1 MRESSKSTGEKGI
14 EKSELVGEMGNNT
27 RVRKEGV
34 MGGKVEKGKRAGG
47 PPVVGFVK
55 GERCL
60 RRGKYKEGRVDM
72 VKRKGEK
79 YLREGEG

>member
-34 MGGKVEKGKRAGG
+34 MGGKVEKGKEGWWPTSGG
-47 PPVVGFVK
+47 VCEGGEMFEK
-55 GERCL
+55 GE
-60 RRGKYKEGRVDM
+60 V
-72 VKRKGEK
+72 
-79 YLREGEG
+79 

>member
-1 MRESSKSTGEKGI
+1 MRESSKSRGEKGI

-27 RVRKEGV
+27 RVRREGA

-47 PPVVGFVK
+47 PSVVGFVK

-60 RRGKYKEGRVDM
+60 RSGK
-72 VKRKGEK
+72 
-79 YLREGEG
+79 